1 MADNKS
7 LFLEKAKSNTHE
19 LYVMTVGEFREIAE
33 KINSGVTIDN
43 VKTAAGFVAPTNDL
57 ITVKKVFSELG
68 AKGRAVEKVINGE
81 RYIIIK
87 GYAGFREVIKGT
99 KYLSSNP
106 TIISMAI
113 GRLGVEKSIVQGA
126 KLTVVLTVPISVIK
140 YLVDEQRTLS
150 RLIGTIASD
159 LVKLGISS
167 VFASAAAVTIGTLT
181 TIAAGPLL
189 AAVVVG
195 VAVSI
200 FLEHIDDEFGLTDAL
215 VKLID
220 DSYDNTVGV
229 LDRILSK
236 FESIFVWQAKNG
248 VPLGKDVFY

>member
-1 MADNKS
+1 MTDNKS
-7 LFLEKAKSNTHE
+7 LFLEKAKNNSHE
-19 LYVMTVGEFREIAE
+19 LYVMTVGEFQDIAE
-33 KINSGVTIDN
+33 KINSYVTLDR

-87 GYAGFREVIKGT
+87 GYAGFRDILKGT
-99 KYLSSNP
+99 KYLSSSP
-106 TIISMAI
+106 RVVSMAI

-126 KLTVVLTVPISVIK
+126 KLTIVLTVPISVIK
-140 YLVDEQRTLS
+140 YLIDEQRTIS
-150 RLIGTIASD
+150 RLIGTVASD

-167 VFASAAAVTIGTLT
+167 VFASAAAVTAGTLT
-181 TIAAGPLL
+181 TIAVGPLL

-195 VAVSI
+195 VAVSL
-200 FLEHIDDEFGLTDAL
+200 FLEHIDNEFGLTDAL

-236 FESIFVWQAKNG
+236 FENIFVWQAKNG
-248 VPLGKDVFY
+248 VPLGKDVFC